1 MPQEIREV
9 RLDNGLLVLL
19 APVRTAPVATFWVWY
34 RVGSRNEVPGI
45 TGISHWCEHMM
56 FKGTPT
62 LGKGE
67 IMHLVNRN
75 GGVDNAFTSTDFT
88 AYFETLPSDRID
100 LALRIESDRMVNAL
114 FDPSEVA
121 SERTVII
128 SEREGA
134 ENEPRFWL
142 SEEVQATAFKVHPYH
157 HDTIG
162 WKVDLQ
168 TMTRDDLFKHYKT
181 YYAPNNAVLVA
192 AGDFNADEM
201 LAKIQD
207 AFGKIPRG
215 GEIPA
220 VKSVEPP
227 QEGERRVRL
236 KRPGPASYFHAMY
249 HAPKADD
256 PDFFPLFVLSGVLD
270 GVGGMSFSGGGSPGR
285 SSRLYRALVAAGL
298 AVDVDCGFHASTDP
312 GTFDVAA
319 TVRPGVPLEKVERAI
334 FAELEKIAVKPA
346 TDDELEKVI
355 KQAKSQFVYATD
367 GVMNLGYWLGQW
379 EIVASYKAY
388 GTFLDNLM
396 QVTKADVTRVAA
408 KYFAETNRT
417 VGWFIPTNG
426 NAPRTFVDPSAK
438 RRGKVRRKSAKR
450 ARR

>member
-1 MPQEIREV
+1 MVDIREHH
-9 RLDNGLLVLL
+9 LDNGLMVLL

-45 TGISHWCEHMM
+45 TGVSHWVEHMM

-75 GGVDNAFTSTDFT
+75 GGVDNAFTSMDFT
-88 AYFETLPSDRID
+88 AYFETLPSDRIE
-100 LALRIESDRMVNAL
+100 LSLRIESDRMINAL
-114 FDPSEVA
+114 FDMNEVA

-142 SEEVQATAFKVHPYH
+142 SEDVQATAFKVHPYH

-162 WKVDLQ
+162 WKVDLE
-168 TMTRDDLFKHYKT
+168 TMTREDLYRHYQT
-181 YYAPNNAVLVA
+181 YYAPNNAVIVA
-192 AGDFNADEM
+192 AGDFDANEM
-201 LAKIQD
+201 LDKIQN

-215 GEIPA
+215 KDIPK
-220 VKSVEPP
+220 VTSVEPP

-236 KRPGPASYFHAMY
+236 KRPGPASYFHALY
-249 HAPKADD
+249 HAPNASD
-256 PDFFPLFVLSGVLD
+256 PDFFPTFVLSGILD

-285 SSRLYRALVAAGL
+285 SSRLYRALVETGL
-298 AVDVDCGFHASTDP
+298 AVDVDCGFRATLDP
-312 GTFDVAA
+312 GTIDVAA
-319 TVRPGVPLEKVERAI
+319 TVRPGVSIEKVEQAI
-334 FAELEKIAVKPA
+334 FAELEKIATKPVTDEELA
-346 TDDELEKVI
+346 TVI

-379 EIVASYKAY
+379 EIVDTYKKY
-388 GTFLDNLM
+388 TTFLDGLK
-396 QVTKADVTRVAA
+396 QVKKADVLRVAA

-417 VGWFIPTNG
+417 VGWFTPANG
-426 NAPRTFVDPSAK
+426 NGKPRS
-438 RRGKVRRKSAKR
+438 RSRGRK
-450 ARR
+450 